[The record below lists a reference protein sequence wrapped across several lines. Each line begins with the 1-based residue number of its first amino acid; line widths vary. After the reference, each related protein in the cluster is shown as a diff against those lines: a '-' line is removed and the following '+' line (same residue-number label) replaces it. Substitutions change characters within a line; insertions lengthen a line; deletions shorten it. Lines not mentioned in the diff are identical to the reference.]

1 MPSVNLDQAAR
12 IQTRLSSKLVL
23 DWDGR
28 RVDLVAGADSG
39 YNRQE
44 NRIGASLV
52 VVKLP
57 EFEVIEAVEAVR
69 ESQFPY
75 IPGYLA
81 FREGPAFLDAYQK
94 LKTKPDVT
102 LIDGNGIA
110 HPRKMGLA
118 SFVGVKLDIC
128 TIGCAKQP
136 FYPFSSPPEHKGAS
150 TFFHNADGEKVGIS
164 LRTRA
169 GVSPIFVSPGHRV
182 DFSRAVEIVLRC
194 SRFRIPEPL
203 REAHR
208 RSGLLF
214 SG

>member
-1 MPSVNLDQAAR
+1 MQSVNLDQAAR
-12 IQTRLSSKLVL
+12 IQASLSSKLVL

-28 RVDLVAGADSG
+28 RVDLVAGADFG
-39 YNRQE
+39 YDRQE

-52 VVKLP
+52 VVRIP

-69 ESQFPY
+69 ESRFPY

-94 LKTKPDVT
+94 LKTRPDAT

-136 FYPFSSPPEHKGAS
+136 FYPFASPPDHKGAF
-150 TFFHNADGEKVGIS
+150 TFFRNTDGEKVGIS

-169 GVSPIFVSPGHRV
+169 GVKPIFVSPGHRI

-208 RSGLLF
+208 RAGHLF